1 MLIGELVACIV
12 INKIYWGIEM
22 NLIKKR
28 RKLAS
33 QAGITLIELLIAALM
48 TVAVTSAAFKF
59 YITSHQQYISQED
72 ISDAQENLRAS
83 VDEIGR
89 QLRMASFN
97 IPDSI
102 NAFVIDSVSAGSD
115 TLVINRDTLTI
126 RYYIDQTDSLNPTL
140 IKEVQG
146 SAEIFAEQMTDLK
159 VSQIS
164 SRAIRITLQSQ
175 GNRND
180 NDIRNGERVERTE
193 SQIVTIRNV
202 N

>member
-1 MLIGELVACIV
+1 
-12 INKIYWGIEM
+12 M
-22 NLIKKR
+22 NLIKEHR
-28 RKLAS
+28 ILAS

-89 QLRMASFN
+89 QLRMAGFN

-102 NAFVIDSVSAGSD
+102 NAFEIDSVSAGSD

-146 SAEIFAEQMTDLK
+146 NAAIFAEQIADLEI
-159 VSQIS
+159 SQIS

-175 GNRND
+175 GYRND
-180 NDIRNGERVERTE
+180 DDIRNGERVERTE